1 MRDLTIDFFGKKLK
15 NPLFLPSGIVTD
27 IPSHVNAIK
36 AGAGMVVLKSITLN
50 PRVGNPW
57 PRIVKFSS
65 GFLNSVGLTN
75 PGLKEGKRQIEKL
88 IKNSSVPIV
97 ISIFSTNIAEFK
109 KMAEELAQLNPFAL
123 ELNLSCPNLKHETN
137 IIISHQGKS
146 SYQAVNSVKK
156 TVGKLPVFAKL
167 SPNVENIGEI
177 AKWCQEGGA
186 DAISAINTVAPAMII
201 DIKKKR
207 PMLGAKIG
215 GISGPAIKPI
225 AIRCIYEIYNSVDI
239 PILGMGG
246 VITWQDAVEMMM
258 AGATLVGV
266 GSAVY
271 LNNWQVYQEII
282 DGINQYLK
290 EEKINNIKS
299 LIGAAHQ
306 N

>member
-1 MRDLTIDFFGKKLK
+1 MELTINFLGKKLK

-27 IPSHVNAIK
+27 ISSHINAVK
-36 AGAGMVVLKSITLN
+36 AGAGLVVLKSITLN
-50 PRVGNPW
+50 PREGNPL
-57 PRIVKFSS
+57 PRVVKFSS

-75 PGLKEGKRQIEKL
+75 PGLKEGKKQIEEL
-88 IKNSSVPIV
+88 IKKSSVPVV

-109 KMAEELAQLNPFAL
+109 KIAQELIELKPFAL
-123 ELNLSCPNLKHETN
+123 ELNLSCPNLRHETDV
-137 IIISHQGKS
+137 IISHQGKS
-146 SYQAVNSVKK
+146 SFEAVKEVKK
-156 TVGKLPVFAKL
+156 VVGKLPVFAKL
-167 SPNVENIGEI
+167 SPNVENIAEI

-201 DIKKKR
+201 DVKKR
-207 PMLGAKIG
+207 KPALGAKFG

-225 AIRCIYEIYNSVDI
+225 AIRCIYEIYEVVDI

-246 VITWQDAVEMMM
+246 VSNWQEAVEMMM

-271 LNNWQVYQEII
+271 LNGWSVY
-282 DGINQYLK
+282 
-290 EEKINNIKS
+290 EKIIEGLKKYLNDENFKNIKS
-299 LIGAAHQ
+299 LIGLAHK